1 MNQKLRQIILIVP
14 NSLYSILLAH
24 MHRLIRCKQGVW
36 LVSIMTMI
44 LTMGL
49 RPMDHHNASHHWIK
63 NCHKQIAISEH
74 DLPFAHHCALLQQHH
89 RNSFIPL
96 RARGQCDPFS
106 EMTMIKSLGNIRSGT
121 L

>member
-1 MNQKLRQIILIVP
+1 MKQKLRQMILIVP
-14 NSLYSILLAH
+14 NSLYPVLLAN

-36 LVSIMTMI
+36 CLSIMTMI

-49 RPMDHHNASHHWIK
+49 CPIDHHNVAQHWIK
-63 NCHKQIAISEH
+63 TSHKHIAIAEKS
-74 DLPFAHHCALLQQHH
+74 LPFAHHCALLQQHH
-89 RNSFIPL
+89 RNSFMPL

-106 EMTMIKSLGNIRSGT
+106 EMTMIRSLCAIRSGT